1 MFSVQLVQET
11 IKLTNA
17 KYWDEET
24 TINLERSLL
33 PSTRIGGHFVQ
44 GHVDGTV
51 EIKKIISYKDSALW
65 QFSIPKN
72 LHQYIVHKGSICLD
86 GISLTIAEKT
96 ETYFAVALIPHTL
109 NVTNWHSKK
118 VGDIVN
124 VEVDIMAK
132 YIKVSWEVIVK
143 LSSIESVLEDV
154 KVGKPIIVI
163 DNEDRENEGDLFVA
177 SELINPK
184 SINFMAKEG
193 RGLICVS
200 MELVKGQMN

>member
-1 MFSVQLVQET
+1 MFTGLVEEVGLITKKKVIPDGLSITVEAHKILRDLKINDSVSCSGICLTVVEIDKNMFSVQLVQET

-44 GHVDGTV
+44 GHVDSTV
-51 EIKKIISYKDSALW
+51 EIKKIIPYKDSALW
-65 QFSIPKN
+65 HFSIPKN
-72 LHQYIVHKGSICLD
+72 LHQYIVQKGSICLD
-86 GISLTIAEKT
+86 GISLTVAEKT
-96 ETYFAVALIPHTL
+96 DTYFAVALIPHTL

-132 YIKVSWEVIVK
+132 YIKSF
-143 LSSIESVLEDV
+143 L
-154 KVGKPIIVI
+154 GG
-163 DNEDRENEGDLFVA
+163 NRET
-177 SELINPK
+177 
-184 SINFMAKEG
+184 
-193 RGLICVS
+193 
-200 MELVKGQMN
+200 